1 MSRIT
6 DYILEEVEAGRLEYT
21 EETGYIVPTINLEDD
36 FVLERERWVTEQFEL
51 SLEEVKWV

>member
-21 EETGYIVPTINLEDD
+21 EETGYVVPTINLEDD

-51 SLEEVKWV
+51 SLEEVK